1 MSPFKATRH
10 STKEHNLRLILK
22 TFYGTEEI
30 SRADVARATGL
41 SKATVTDLVSE
52 LMEKKLIS
60 ESRYA
65 EALVGKPPLLLKITP
80 NGRHLICVDLAN
92 QEFRGAV
99 VNLRGEFLHTLNL
112 PREGR
117 VGQEAI
123 ELVYQLVSAL
133 IEKTSA
139 PILGIG
145 IGTPG
150 LIDTT
155 HGFVQYAV
163 NMEWR
168 DVPLG
173 EYLFT
178 RYHLPVHIAND
189 SHLAAL
195 AESQFGQVQ
204 PDQNLVVIKLGRGI
218 GAGIVLNGQL
228 YQGDG
233 FGAGEIGHIRVV
245 ENGLPCRCGNT
256 GCLET
261 VATSR
266 AIVQRAL
273 AMAGDWTSS
282 TLHGISSDQM
292 TIGLIFQAYK
302 DGDLLTR
309 EIVDASAGA
318 LGKTIANLIGILNI
332 QHVIISGYMTNFGE
346 TWLCKIRESAQ
357 QSALAA
363 LSTKTEIKYSALGE
377 DEVIQG
383 ASALLLTRELGIT
396 PQPNFIVQQKG
407 GI

>member
-99 VNLRGEFLHTLNL
+99 VNLRGEFLYTLNL

-178 RYHLPVHIAND
+178 RYQLPVHIAND

-195 AESQFGQVQ
+195 AESQFGQAQ

-228 YQGDG
+228 YQGDS

-273 AMAGDWTSS
+273 ALAGDWNLS
-282 TLHGISSDQM
+282 TLHDIPSDQM

-302 DGDLLTR
+302 DGDLLAR